1 MILLGP
7 EIFGAQDKG
16 GISKGFAQLFSQAI
30 KSKFDWHL
38 WTATDNNIHLRELLR
53 MEDAR
58 RNIHGQLQAADY
70 APHDPEIN
78 SRSQE
83 TFAAFCR
90 RISPK
95 IVHHTYYTAFS
106 NIPLGIKKIQTLHDL
121 CDEEFKGAFDIRQ
134 KIRSKVKL
142 RSLERA
148 DAIICVSAATKS
160 ALEDMRPDLAAKATV
175 IHHGIYKPVHH
186 SLPSPSDQPYFLFVG
201 KRGGYKNFK
210 TVAQAFGRS
219 ETLKSHALVC
229 FGGEAPSN
237 DDMMLLQENS
247 LVGRVRFE
255 GGGDDRLTAH
265 YQNAVA
271 LVYPSRYEGFGLPL
285 LEAMA
290 SNCPV
295 LSSNMTSLPEV
306 GGTAA
311 VYVAPYDIDAWL
323 FALENIAV
331 DLSLRRQLILA
342 GTERI
347 EQFSWQT
354 AVECHNRLYCDVS
367 AG

>member
-7 EIFGAQDKG
+7 EIFGAQNKG

-30 KSKFDWHL
+30 ENKCDWHL
-38 WTATDNNIHLRELLR
+38 WTATENNIHLRELLR

-58 RNIHGQLQAADY
+58 RNIYGQLQAADY
-70 APHDPEIN
+70 ALRYSEKN

-90 RISPK
+90 RVSPK

-106 NIPLGIKKIQTLHDL
+106 NIPCGIKKIQTLHDL

-175 IHHGIYKPVHH
+175 IHHGIRKSEHN
-186 SLPSPSDQPYFLFVG
+186 SLPSPIDQPYLLFVG
-201 KRGGYKNFK
+201 KRGGYKNFR
-210 TVAQAFGRS
+210 TVAKAFGRS

-229 FGGEAPSN
+229 FGGEAPSDN
-237 DDMMLLQENS
+237 DMRLLQENS

-255 GGGDDRLTAH
+255 GGDDDRLTAY

-311 VYVAPYDIDAWL
+311 VYADPYDIDAWQ
-323 FALENIAV
+323 FVMESIA
-331 DLSLRRQLILA
+331 DNMSLRLQLILA
-342 GTERI
+342 GAERI
-347 EQFSWQT
+347 EHFSWQT
-354 AVECHNRLYCDVS
+354 AVDLHSRLYCDVS